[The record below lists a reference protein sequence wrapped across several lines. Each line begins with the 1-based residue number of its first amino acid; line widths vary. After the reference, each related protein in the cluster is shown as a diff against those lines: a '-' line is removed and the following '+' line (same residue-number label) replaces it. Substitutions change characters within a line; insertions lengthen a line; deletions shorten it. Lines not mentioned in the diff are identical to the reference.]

1 MAAAETEGGTAPIAI
16 VGAAT
21 AGLSVAETL
30 RRDGHEGPIA
40 MIGGERHLPYE
51 RPPLSKRILAGEWP
65 EERAFLRGQEKI
77 DALDL
82 DLRLGTR
89 AVGLDPEARVLEL
102 EDGPLAYDQ
111 LVITTGAEA
120 IRLPGTE
127 GVRGVHVLR
136 TLDDATALREA
147 LGGEPRVV
155 IVGGGFLGTEIAATA
170 RGLGADVVLVS
181 DLEEPLADVL
191 GSELATMLT
200 GLHVE
205 RGVDVRTGVLVEEVL
220 SADGVATGVR
230 LADGTTI
237 DADVVVIAIGARP
250 STAWLE
256 GSGLELDDGVVCD
269 AACRASMPGVW
280 AAGDV
285 ARWHHEGLG
294 RHIRIEHR
302 TNAGMQG
309 MAVARNILAGADA
322 EPFAPVPFIWTDQY
336 ELTFQIHG
344 LPGGAEVIEVVE
356 GSHAERELV
365 VAYGDGERV
374 TATVGV
380 NSPRTVRKVQRL
392 VAEGAAWSELGSLP

>member
-1 MAAAETEGGTAPIAI
+1 MAAAGTEGRTAPIAI
-16 VGAAT
+16 VGAST

-30 RRDGHEGPIA
+30 RRDGHEGPIV
-40 MIGGERHLPYE
+40 MIGEERHLPYE

-65 EERAFLRGQEKI
+65 EERAFLRGREKI
-77 DALDL
+77 DALEL

-89 AVGLDPEARVLEL
+89 ALGLDPEGRVLEL
-102 EDGPLAYDQ
+102 EDGPLAYEQ
-111 LVITTGAEA
+111 LVVTTGAEA

-127 GVRGVHVLR
+127 GVRGVHALR
-136 TLDDATALREA
+136 TLDDAIALREA
-147 LGGEPRVV
+147 LSGEPRVV

-181 DLEEPLADVL
+181 DLDEPLADVL
-191 GSELATMLT
+191 GTGLATMLT

-220 SADGVATGVR
+220 SADRVATGVR

-237 DADVVVIAIGARP
+237 DADVVVVAIGARP
-250 STAWLE
+250 CISWLE
-256 GSGLELDDGVVCD
+256 SSGLELDDGVVCD
-269 AACRASMPGVW
+269 AKCRASAPGIW

-285 ARWHHEGLG
+285 ARWHHDGVG
-294 RHIRIEHR
+294 RRIRIEHR

-309 MAVARNILAGADA
+309 MAVARNILAGEDA

-356 GSHAERELV
+356 GSHEERELV

-392 VAEGAAWSELGSLP
+392 VAEGAAWSELGTLP